1 MPRAAAR
8 AIARC
13 LLAAVVCL
21 AAASGAAADPVFSP
35 TGPNAADYG
44 GGPSGYPRADRSNWF
59 QQPYFVDAHSRFDEI
74 LPSRPVARPEAA
86 RPLARAAMPAGFT
99 YRFQGE
105 SRSVDDYLA
114 RNPVTGLIVLQD
126 GAILLERY
134 QYDRRDTHRMTS
146 WSMAKTIVALLI
158 GIAKEEGA
166 IRSLDDTP
174 ADYLPGF
181 AGSEYGRTPLRHLLT
196 MSSGV
201 RFREDYDGTDDI
213 TTLFR
218 AAFGG
223 AGALSVLIRF
233 DQRDQVPGIR
243 FSYASSETNVLGL
256 TLAAAVK
263 RPLTEYLA
271 EKIWKPMGAEADAAW
286 LVDTTGEEASFCCFN
301 AVLRDYARLGL
312 MLAEGGRVGDRQ
324 IVPAA
329 WLREATSVQAP
340 HLAAGRATRYWGYGY
355 QTWIFPGVGGDFA
368 LQGVRGQA
376 IYVDPAS
383 KLVLVNTAVRPNSRD
398 AGVADTVALWQG
410 LKAALSR

>member
-1 MPRAAAR
+1 MVRW
-8 AIARC
+8 
-13 LLAAVVCL
+13 LLAAVLL
-21 AAASGAAADPVFSP
+21 AAGIGAAAAQPLFNP

-44 GGPSGYPRADRSNWF
+44 GGPNGFPRANPGNWF
-59 QQPYFVDAHSRFDEI
+59 TQPYFVDAHSRFDEI
-74 LPSRPVARPEAA
+74 LPSRPVARAEMP
-86 RPLARAAMPAGFT
+86 RPLGRAAMPADFT

-114 RNPVTGLIVLQD
+114 RNPVTGLLIMQV
-126 GAILLERY
+126 GVILLERY

-181 AGSEYGRTPLRHLLT
+181 AGSEYGRTPLRDLLT

-201 RFREDYDGTDDI
+201 RFREDYDGTDDV
-213 TTLFR
+213 TNLFR

-223 AGALSVLIRF
+223 AGALSALVRF
-233 DQRDQVPGIR
+233 NQRDREPGVR

-263 RPLTEYLA
+263 RPLTDYLA
-271 EKIWKPMGAEADAAW
+271 EKIWRPMGAEADAAW

-324 IVPAA
+324 VVPAA
-329 WLREATSVQAP
+329 WIREATSVQAQ

-376 IYVDPAS
+376 VYVDPKS
-383 KLVLVNTAVRPNSRD
+383 KLVLVNTAVRPSSRD

-410 LKAALSR
+410 LKEALAR